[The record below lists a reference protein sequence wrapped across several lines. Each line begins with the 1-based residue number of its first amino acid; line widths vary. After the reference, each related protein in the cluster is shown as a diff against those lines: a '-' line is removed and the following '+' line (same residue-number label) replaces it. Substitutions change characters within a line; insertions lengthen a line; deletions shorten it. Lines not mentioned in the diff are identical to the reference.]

1 MTALPNSLETVT
13 AIPPDIDDDNDWK
26 KGLSLPAKDL
36 RMKTA
41 VCSHRIEDRI
51 ICVDYFRT

>member
-1 MTALPNSLETVT
+1 MTALQNSLETVT
-13 AIPPDIDDDNDWK
+13 AIPPNDDDIDWK

-41 VCSHRIEDRI
+41 VCSHKRIK
-51 ICVDYFRT
+51 